1 MIALDLYQ
9 SHYQNLLT
17 FDLKFIAKD
26 VEIKT
31 VNLSESLNDLK
42 ITNFLIDLLSIKKQ
56 LKPINGLIKK
66 LPNTYKFCNNDI
78 NKIILLLRK

>member
-9 SHYQNLLT
+9 SRYQNLLT

-31 VNLSESLNDLK
+31 VNLSMSLNDIK
-42 ITNFLIDLLSIKKQ
+42 ITYKKQ
-56 LKPINGLIKK
+56 LSYRFSECKKTVKTNQWINQKASKHIQ
-66 LPNTYKFCNNDI
+66 
-78 NKIILLLRK
+78 IL